1 MKRKIWKA
9 AALLALAALL
19 AAFAACGPDDF
30 QSLTPAPEQPSR
42 LQEDDT
48 AHEAPLRVFVEPGE
62 LRNDM
67 RANLE
72 NMLYWSEKSGG
83 PGPEDVELEFLPGLS
98 ESGGYINSADR
109 EAALTHLR
117 TEMMSGAGPDLLI
130 CSCDYLLNID
140 YLFRYPEQ
148 AMKRNLFLP
157 LDGYIQNARFMQ
169 WDRLFPKVMEAGR
182 TDQGQ
187 LVLPLTWRLPVTCFR
202 KSEVEHIPSQ
212 TMTYGEA
219 LDSGDPVLTL
229 GSAGTVLYGDEIP
242 NIMQLGRMGCQFLQL
257 ADWDTETLAFS
268 QEELLEMA
276 ENQQALLER
285 WDAGEFDQ
293 APQCFQNMLVQGY
306 SEDSTLYRLGGELI
320 DPFRGIS
327 REEALT
333 MVPIYTR
340 EGGYGATI
348 TSFGAVNANSQRPE
362 DAFFL
367 LDLLL
372 SKEYQA
378 SGVMDGL
385 ARRNSLG
392 MPVHMDLGTEED
404 PFYQNW
410 FFSEENY
417 AAYTQLRDNIKEV
430 RFGCRLDMYLEDV
443 FVQVWTV
450 AKDLSP
456 EEEVD
461 LPQAVE
467 KLYTQMK
474 MELGES

>member
-1 MKRKIWKA
+1 MKRKIWRA
-9 AALLALAALL
+9 AALLALGALL

-30 QSLTPAPEQPSR
+30 VSRVPAPEQPSR

-48 AHEAPLRVFVEPGE
+48 AHEAPLRVFVEPNTFTESLQAE
-62 LRNDM
+62 LKSK
-67 RANLE
+67 
-72 NMLYWSEKSGG
+72 LYWAEKNGG
-83 PGPEDVELEFLPGLS
+83 PGPEDVEFEFLPGLS

-130 CSCDYLLNID
+130 CSCDYLLYDD

-169 WDRLFPKVMEAGR
+169 WDRLLPKVMEAGR
-182 TDQGQ
+182 TDRGQ
-187 LVLPLTWRLPVTCFR
+187 LVLPL
-202 KSEVEHIPSQ
+202 
-212 TMTYGEA
+212 TYGEA

-229 GSAGTVLYGDEIP
+229 GSAGSVLYGDEVP
-242 NIMQLGRMGCQFLQL
+242 NIMQLGRMGCQLLQL

-285 WDAGEFDQ
+285 WEAGEFDQ
-293 APQCFQNMLVQGY
+293 APQCFQSMLVQGY

-333 MVPIYTR
+333 MVPIYTK

-372 SKEYQA
+372 SKDYQA
-378 SGVMDGL
+378 SKVMDLL
-385 ARRNSLG
+385 ARGNSLG

-404 PFYQNW
+404 PFYENW

-417 AAYTQLRDNIKEV
+417 AAYTQLRDNIREV
-430 RFGCRLDMYLEDV
+430 RFGCRLDKYMDDV
-443 FVQVWTV
+443 FVQVWQG
-450 AKDLSP
+450 AKDLPP
-456 EEEVD
+456 EEQAD
-461 LPQAVE
+461 LPQEVE